1 MTSRLLYFVLLCNIM
16 IRRLRTVKQKIV
28 RQGAG
33 KPDSC
38 ILVQNVLPCRK
49 TLQRSLLMKKLLL
62 TIFCLMA
69 LAGTAYAADAA
80 VTAMDTQCILAQD
93 GSCTVAITAQVSFPE
108 AAQSF
113 SIPVPE
119 DAAQVAVAGYDFDRK
134 AAEGCTLLTVSG
146 SFSGDETFTVS
157 YTLPQTVTDTDAGQ
171 QLQLPLLC
179 PAWECTIE
187 SYTLS
192 VTFPAAFETMPVFT
206 SGYYGDLIDNY
217 MNIQIQDQCLTVS
230 MTQTLMDHESLGLS
244 LELPR
249 DYCDLRFL
257 AGQTATVDIIG
268 FWVLA
273 AACLLYWFFALR
285 NRLFLPKS
293 QPMPPEGDN
302 AGVVPYQV
310 CCEKPDLALLV
321 VHWASLGYL
330 TISRTRHGHV
340 YLQKQI
346 DMGNERKAYET
357 SIFSGLFRGTDVVS
371 TASAQYETARQNAA
385 LTAANYWDA
394 KLFTHNRGNVLVL
407 NGLSALAGLFA
418 SLLCFD
424 LFVPSQSYRWFLIVV
439 LTLLGA
445 GASLLVQRC
454 ASSLLRRKRAR
465 DLLLAIPALVYLI
478 VFGRLSERM
487 GIMAANL
494 ILQIVLG
501 LGTILGR
508 RRTKSGQALLS
519 QLLGLRRYLA
529 KAPAQEL
536 QQLQQEDAGYF
547 YRTLPYAS
555 ALGVGSAFAGHF
567 GKRRVEPC
575 TWLTGGKTPKTA
587 EAFYR
592 LYERVL
598 VQLRGE
604 KGSPAERLLH
614 RLNQNRRRRHKAGR
628 SPVACAPAAA
638 SPRRPHRQSEY
649 DFEDEP

>member
-1 MTSRLLYFVLLCNIM
+1 
-16 IRRLRTVKQKIV
+16 
-28 RQGAG
+28 
-33 KPDSC
+33 
-38 ILVQNVLPCRK
+38 
-49 TLQRSLLMKKLLL
+49 MKKLLL
-62 TIFCLMA
+62 TIFCVMA
-69 LAGTAYAADAA
+69 LAGAAYAADAS
-80 VTAMDTQCILAQD
+80 VTSMDTQCILAQD
-93 GSCTVAITAQVSFPE
+93 GSCTVAVAAQVNFPE

-113 SIPVPE
+113 LIPVPE
-119 DAAQVAVAGYDFDRK
+119 NASQIAVSGYEFDRRT
-134 AAEGCTLLTVSG
+134 ADGCTLLTLSG
-146 SFSGDETFTVS
+146 SFSGDVSFTVS

-192 VTFPAAFETMPVFT
+192 ITFPAAFEAMPVFT

-217 MNIQIQDQCLTVS
+217 MDIQIQDQSLTAS
-230 MTQTLMDHESLGLS
+230 MVQTLMDHESLSLS
-244 LELPR
+244 LELPK

-257 AGQTATVDIIG
+257 AGQTAKIDIIV

-273 AACLLYWFFALR
+273 VLCLLYWFFTLR
-285 NRLFLPKS
+285 SRPFLPKS

-302 AGVVPYQV
+302 AGAVPFQV
-310 CCEKPDLALLV
+310 CCEKPDLALMV

-330 TISRTRHGHV
+330 TISRTRHGHL

-346 DMGNERKAYET
+346 EMGNERKSYET
-357 SIFSGLFRGTDVVS
+357 SVFSALFRGTDVVS
-371 TASAQYETARQNAA
+371 TASPQYETTRQNAA
-385 LTAANYWDA
+385 LTTAAYWDA
-394 KLFTHNRGNVLVL
+394 KLFAHNRGNVGLL
-407 NGLSALAGLFA
+407 NALGALAGAFA

-424 LFVPSQSYRWFLIVV
+424 LFVPSRSYRWVLIVA

-445 GASLLVQRC
+445 GASLLVQRA

-465 DLLLAIPALVYLI
+465 DLLLAVPAAVYLI
-478 VFGRLSERM
+478 IFGRLSGCT
-487 GIMAANL
+487 GIMIADL
-494 ILQIVLG
+494 FLQLLLG
-501 LGTILGR
+501 LGTVLGR

-529 KAPAQEL
+529 KAPVQEL

-587 EAFYR
+587 EGFYR

-598 VQLRGE
+598 AQLRGE
-604 KGSPAERLLH
+604 KAGSPAERLLR
-614 RLNQNRRRRHKAGR
+614 RLNRNRRRRHGR
-628 SPVACAPAAA
+628 SRSNADFAPAAA
-638 SPRRPHRQSEY
+638 PSSQRPHRQPEY
-649 DFEDEP
+649 DFDDEP